1 MEKRYNAFGED
12 NLAVHL
18 KAGSAMAEKED
29 LISTESPSI
38 NALLGGGL
46 RRGTTC
52 LIEEMYGES
61 SGISG
66 YLGFSFIRTGI
77 NSGENC
83 ILLLSEHTVDEYR
96 VLPDIRQILS
106 SAKSEQLVFI
116 DALSSMAIEGP
127 ASVPDSKN
135 GSVVVCAN
143 VRYAAKFY
151 DELRS
156 TFISME
162 RPVVYIDSLSV
173 LLAAM
178 ESDKTAWRFWVGLLP
193 LVRQQK
199 LTVLSSLYPQMHS
212 SEFVESIERVSD
224 TIIRFTS
231 SPPLPRE
238 RQINYIQVVKHRGGH
253 FDNKVYPYTRQ
264 QFKFQISH
272 RTQLG

>member
-1 MEKRYNAFGED
+1 MT
-12 NLAVHL
+12 
-18 KAGSAMAEKED
+18 EKED
-29 LISTESPSI
+29 LIRTESPSI

-52 LIEEMYGES
+52 LIEESHGES
-61 SGISG
+61 RGVSG
-66 YLGFSFIRTGI
+66 YLGFSFIRTSI
-77 NSGENC
+77 KNGENC

-106 SAKSEQLVFI
+106 SAKSNQLVFI
-116 DALSSMAIEGP
+116 DALSSMGIEGP
-127 ASVPDSKN
+127 SPPDDSGN
-135 GSVVVCAN
+135 GSVVVCSN

-151 DELRS
+151 DELRT
-156 TFISME
+156 TFNSMT

-212 SEFVESIERVSD
+212 DEFVESIERVSD

-238 RQINYIQVVKHRGGH
+238 QRINYIQVVKHRGVQ
-253 FDNKVYPYTRQ
+253 FDEMVYPYTRK
-264 QFKFQISH
+264 QFKFQISQ
-272 RTQLG
+272 RVQLG